1 MAHNNRPMRR
11 SALIGPWGVGAIVPF
26 PNDESLMI
34 AGLDMWRYNDA
45 TPFVIKDE
53 RLLRRLGVQELRWP
67 PDFRENN
74 ADPQNCFLKIPAVR
88 FPTWHYC
95 PFCGTMEKTTFY
107 QQQPECECYPW
118 PNGRKCNPAFRHR
131 RKLIPERFIVI
142 CPDGHI
148 DDFPVAEWLH
158 QDPGYR
164 YNPETCKIRRSTGGS
179 SASLS
184 GVYYEC
190 TCGAR
195 KNIAGA
201 TKPGALSKIGYRC
214 KGTKPWLGMDSDE
227 EHPCGRADVRVV
239 LRGATNVWFADTRS
253 SIYIPTDDEQATKKI
268 LAVLDEFFDSVSA
281 RRVNGELDRSFIY
294 MLADAKHVD
303 REALYNAFIRRDQGL
318 EGLPDITE
326 EISEDEY
333 RLAEYNV
340 LIKSSGGDAQ
350 RFHSK
355 NYPISYYDPV
365 ISKYFKSISLVHKL
379 QETRAFVG
387 FSRAEP
393 SEMPISERKKMLR
406 LGSENWLPAIQVHGE
421 GIFFEFNKEA
431 VEEWAQ
437 RPAVLARLRN
447 LQDSYRNSK
456 FGANVTGDLRPEF
469 VLIHT
474 FAHLIINQLS
484 FECGYGSSSIRE
496 RIYCEKAENKY
507 GMYGVLIYTAS
518 GDSEGSLGGLV
529 RQGAKDHIEDTIRDA
544 VRNAAWC
551 SSDPVCIQSYGQHA
565 ITVRC
570 CRKPV
575 ANAATGC
582 WIAAQSLARWIT
594 NPLDFLLNY
603 WTSEVIVCM
612 LSCLKRWIVSLPT
625 QMNCSTH
632 TIIPPGIKINCTK
645 EIFSFI
651 TKAIDTTR
659 VSGIILE

>member
-303 REALYNAFIRRDQGL
+303 REALYNA
-318 EGLPDITE
+318 
-326 EISEDEY
+326 
-333 RLAEYNV
+333 
-340 LIKSSGGDAQ
+340 SG
-350 RFHSK
+350 
-355 NYPISYYDPV
+355 
-365 ISKYFKSISLVHKL
+365 
-379 QETRAFVG
+379 VG
-387 FSRAEP
+387 R
-393 SEMPISERKKMLR
+393 
-406 LGSENWLPAIQVHGE
+406 
-421 GIFFEFNKEA
+421 
-431 VEEWAQ
+431 
-437 RPAVLARLRN
+437 
-447 LQDSYRNSK
+447 
-456 FGANVTGDLRPEF
+456 VTGCYR
-469 VLIHT
+469 
-474 FAHLIINQLS
+474 
-484 FECGYGSSSIRE
+484 
-496 RIYCEKAENKY
+496 
-507 GMYGVLIYTAS
+507 
-518 GDSEGSLGGLV
+518 
-529 RQGAKDHIEDTIRDA
+529 
-544 VRNAAWC
+544 RN
-551 SSDPVCIQSYGQHA
+551 I
-565 ITVRC
+565 
-570 CRKPV
+570 
-575 ANAATGC
+575 
-582 WIAAQSLARWIT
+582 
-594 NPLDFLLNY
+594 
-603 WTSEVIVCM
+603 
-612 LSCLKRWIVSLPT
+612 
-625 QMNCSTH
+625 
-632 TIIPPGIKINCTK
+632 
-645 EIFSFI
+645 
-651 TKAIDTTR
+651 
-659 VSGIILE
+659 